1 MKINKETLKQ
11 LIMEE
16 LNEMPEFRPSADDIV
31 VGLSHDAA
39 SAVVNSETVENE
51 LSGLSPE
58 ETDLLENEIR
68 DAVSSIIKTYLNK
81 GK

>member
-16 LNEMPEFRPSADDIV
+16 LNEMPEFRPSADDIAF
-31 VGLSHDAA
+31 GLSHDAA
-39 SAVVNSETVENE
+39 ASVVNRETVENE
-51 LSGLSPE
+51 LSSLSPK
-58 ETDLLENEIR
+58 ETDMLENEIR

-81 GK
+81 GN